1 MAGIHAEASET
12 EEDDEDEDDDIID
25 TGDTLRGNYE
35 RLKDYFQEI
44 EKQKRKA
51 FLE

>member
-12 EEDDEDEDDDIID
+12 EEDDEDDIID